1 MFFCGNGEFVVKTI
15 LKMEFETLHEILNS
29 YVTHLINTP
38 ESLLV
43 RFLGCHSLKMY
54 NQIFHFVVMKNIFPP
69 SAIINTRYDIKGSWI
84 NRNGGVVPPGKKIF
98 CRHCGELFI
107 SGTERDVRRN
117 TCPDIVGTHEAN
129 FTLKDND
136 FTTKIRLRPEDSY
149 TMIETLHKDSDAL
162 CAMGITDYS
171 MLIGIRNLQ
180 YTVDPERVISKRFVI
195 HSLCPPHSPFPTP
208 PSLSLLLSPSIFLL
222 HGSHHLRLLVP
233 FPSCDW

>member
-15 LKMEFETLHEILNS
+15 LKTESETLLEILNQ
-29 YVTHLINTP
+29 YVTHLTNTP

-54 NQIFHFVVMKNIFPP
+54 NQNFHFVVMKNIFPP
-69 SAIINTRYDIKGSWI
+69 SAIINTRYDIKGSWV

-107 SGTERDVRRN
+107 SGSAVN
-117 TCPDIVGTHEAN
+117 SCPDIVGKHEAN

-180 YTVDPERVISKRFVI
+180 YNVDPERVISKRLVLHLLI
-195 HSLCPPHSPFPTP
+195 H
-208 PSLSLLLSPSIFLL
+208 
-222 HGSHHLRLLVP
+222 
-233 FPSCDW
+233 